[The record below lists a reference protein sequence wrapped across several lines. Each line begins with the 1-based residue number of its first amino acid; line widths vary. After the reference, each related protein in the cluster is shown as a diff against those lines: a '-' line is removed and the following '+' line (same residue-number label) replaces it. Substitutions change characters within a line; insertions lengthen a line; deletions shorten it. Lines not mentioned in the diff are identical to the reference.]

1 MNSHFKGKLICKDK
15 VLEFNG
21 RNAKIMGI
29 LNVTP
34 DSFSDGGVNCD
45 KENAIRHAVEMAE
58 YGADII
64 DIGGE
69 STRPGYV
76 PVSVE
81 EELERVCSVVELV
94 HRETDVL
101 ISVDTS
107 KPNVADAA
115 LRCGAHIINDVTG
128 FASEDMCTVQKKYN
142 SGAIAMFNNRTYSDD
157 KRAIEDRA
165 ADFFMTVS
173 SKIKS
178 GLIIDPGI
186 GFGTDSEEDL
196 KLVRNIER
204 FKNMNSV
211 PLLLAL
217 SRKRMIASYM
227 GRPSDAAER
236 DSATVGANLAGIG
249 LGADIIRVHDVK
261 GAADSLRLWET
272 IMDF

>member
-1 MNSHFKGKLICKDK
+1 MTSHFKGSLICKDK

-34 DSFSDGGVNCD
+34 DSFSDGGVNCN

-94 HRETDVL
+94 HRETDLL

-107 KPNVADAA
+107 KPKVAEAA
-115 LRCGAHIINDVTG
+115 LKCGAHIINDVTG
-128 FASEDMCTVQKKYN
+128 FESDDMCAVQGKYN
-142 SGAIAMFNNRTYSDD
+142 SGAIAMFNNRIYSDD
-157 KRAIEDRA
+157 IRSIEDKA
-165 ADFFMTVS
+165 EDYFSEVAV
-173 SKIKS
+173 KIKS
-178 GLIIDPGI
+178 GLIIDLGI

-196 KLVRNIER
+196 TLIRNIER
-204 FKNMNSV
+204 FKNSNSI

-217 SRKRMIASYM
+217 SRKRMLASYM
-227 GRPSDAAER
+227 GRNSSAVER
-236 DSATVGANLAGIG
+236 DSATIGADLAGIG
-249 LGADIIRVHDVK
+249 LGADIIRVHDGK

-272 IMDF
+272 IMNF